1 MDSGNSSSMQSSS
14 GGDEE
19 YDSRPEPISAFFNP
33 SGSLSSL
40 SHYPPLHS
48 PSIDPLFM
56 YLDAIARS
64 LPPSYNSNA
73 FLNLD
78 VSSCTAT
85 PNLMGSP
92 PPPPSTAAPITPS
105 PPPPTP
111 PLPQSQRSTSAPLLA
126 AASRSSKKRSR
137 TTRRELTTVLT
148 TDTSNFRAMVQEF
161 TGLPALPF
169 SSSFPRSRFPAA
181 SPLSLLR
188 PFTVSSSS
196 SSSSSHFPNFL
207 ASASV
212 DSASSAANTFSS
224 TDKTPP
230 MVNNNTIN
238 NTNLLNMFNLQS
250 YLQSSPATS
259 YGGLSFPV
267 PGGGRAPQETLATAP
282 MATAVNL
289 GQPMEVPQ
297 SRGGNGADSELLRW
311 IGGPGGSSEY
321 RAEKASD
328 NVPAG
333 GKGTVDSWI
342 FSSTERRV

>member
-19 YDSRPEPISAFFNP
+19 YDSRPEPISTFFNS

-64 LPPSYNSNA
+64 LPPPCNSNA

-78 VSSCTAT
+78 VSSCTAAT
-85 PNLMGSP
+85 NLMGSP
-92 PPPPSTAAPITPS
+92 PPPPSTAAPITPL
-105 PPPPTP
+105 PPPPP
-111 PLPQSQRSTSAPLLA
+111 PQSQRSASAPLLT

-161 TGLPALPF
+161 TGLPVLPF

-196 SSSSSHFPNFL
+196 SSSSSHFR
-207 ASASV
+207 
-212 DSASSAANTFSS
+212 
-224 TDKTPP
+224 
-230 MVNNNTIN
+230 
-238 NTNLLNMFNLQS
+238 
-250 YLQSSPATS
+250 TS
-259 YGGLSFPV
+259 
-267 PGGGRAPQETLATAP
+267 
-282 MATAVNL
+282 
-289 GQPMEVPQ
+289 
-297 SRGGNGADSELLRW
+297 
-311 IGGPGGSSEY
+311 
-321 RAEKASD
+321 
-328 NVPAG
+328 
-333 GKGTVDSWI
+333 
-342 FSSTERRV
+342 